1 MYEILI
7 GAASVVAGA
16 IASIVGFGIGS
27 ILTPLLSLQVGT
39 RLAVA
44 AISIPHL
51 ATTLVRFWMLR
62 KSVDRRVLVNFGILS
77 AAGGL
82 AGALLHS
89 MASNPALTLV
99 FAALLIFAGVSSV
112 TSYSRRMRF
121 GPKAAWIAGG
131 ISGVLGGLVGN
142 QGGIRSAALLG
153 FGLDRHAFVATATA
167 IGLVV
172 DAARMPVYFVTA
184 GSEVLG
190 MPSVIISSTVGVLAG
205 TFLGTKLLR
214 RIPEEVF
221 DRIVGGVILALGL
234 FMMGRGIKGDS

>member
-1 MYEILI
+1 MFEVLI
-7 GAASVVAGA
+7 GVASFVAGA

-44 AISIPHL
+44 TIAIPHL
-51 ATTLVRFWMLR
+51 AVI
-62 KSVDRRVLVNFGILS
+62 NFGILS

-89 MASNPALTLV
+89 MASNPPLTLV
-99 FAALLIFAGVSSV
+99 FAALLMFAGVTSL
-112 TSYSRRMRF
+112 TSYARKMRF
-121 GPKAAWIAGG
+121 GPKAAWLAGG
-131 ISGVLGGLVGN
+131 VSGVLGGLVGN

-153 FGLDRHAFVATATA
+153 LGLNRHAFVATATA

-172 DAARMPVYFVTA
+172 DAARMPVYLVTA
-184 GSEVLG
+184 GSQVLA
-190 MPSVIISSTVGVLAG
+190 MPGVIISSTLGVLAG

-214 RIPEEVF
+214 RIPEEEF
-221 DRIVGGVILALGL
+221 HRIVGGIILALGVL
-234 FMMGRGIKGDS
+234 MMWRGIRES